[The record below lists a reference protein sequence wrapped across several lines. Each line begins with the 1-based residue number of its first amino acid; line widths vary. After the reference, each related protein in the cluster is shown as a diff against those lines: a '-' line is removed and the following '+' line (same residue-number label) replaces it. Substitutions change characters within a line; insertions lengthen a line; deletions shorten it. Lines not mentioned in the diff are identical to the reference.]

1 MKLTGRRTSSNV
13 DDRRGVSGKAV
24 AGGGSLLVAA
34 IVGIFTYMQT
44 GSVVS
49 GLSAGWNSYSSQP
62 KVETGSG

>member
-1 MKLTGRRTSSNV
+1 MRLTGRRTSSNV

-34 IVGIFTYMQT
+34 IVGIFTYVQT

-49 GLSAGWNSYSSQP
+49 
-62 KVETGSG
+62 